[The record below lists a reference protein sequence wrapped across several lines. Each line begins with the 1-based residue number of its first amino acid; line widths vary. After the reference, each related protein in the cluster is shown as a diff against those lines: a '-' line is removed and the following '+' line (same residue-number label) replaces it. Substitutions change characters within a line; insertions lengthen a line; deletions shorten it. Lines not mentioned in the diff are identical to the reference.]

1 MLSCTLVQFVLPADV
16 IVEVRVE
23 FEAVTVDVD
32 VDVNDDVDVV
42 TGPFVVV
49 VTFIAVVVEISV
61 DVADVVAVKLHLLQ
75 ENLQYTLNGMLLR
88 DAVGDVQKPGF
99 TFT

>member
-1 MLSCTLVQFVLPADV
+1 MQFVLPADV

-32 VDVNDDVDVV
+32 IDANDVADVV

-49 VTFIAVVVEISV
+49 VTFVAVVV
-61 DVADVVAVKLHLLQ
+61 
-75 ENLQYTLNGMLLR
+75 
-88 DAVGDVQKPGF
+88 
-99 TFT
+99 